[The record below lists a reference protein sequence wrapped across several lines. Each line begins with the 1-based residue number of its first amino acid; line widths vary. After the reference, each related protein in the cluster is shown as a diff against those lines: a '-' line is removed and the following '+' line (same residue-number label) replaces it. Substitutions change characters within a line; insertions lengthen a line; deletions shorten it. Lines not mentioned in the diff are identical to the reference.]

1 MVASKMAAFDLSHFT
16 DFEQV
21 KIVNDHFTDF
31 EHVKIANGY
40 YTVFEQ
46 VKNFSSHFLLTLSN
60 NYKFMI
66 FLVITFLYYIKKKS
80 KTFW

>member
-21 KIVNDHFTDF
+21 KIVNGHFTC
-31 EHVKIANGY
+31 
-40 YTVFEQ
+40 FEQ
-46 VKNFSSHFLLTLSN
+46 VKIVNGHFATLNMSKFLVVIFLTLSN
-60 NYKFMI
+60 SYRFMN

-80 KTFW
+80 KTFL